1 MRWQKLRLYRRSGRP
16 FSDCWRTTFRIDDF
30 PNARFELYQP
40 ADFQSPMEE
49 GVSLFLYRIEIN
61 AGLRNMPNRTGLDG
75 VTRRAPLPLDLH
87 YLLTVWAKDVVKQQ
101 RILGLVMQTLVD
113 APVLSA
119 ERLNNF
125 GPEQDVFRPNETIEV
140 TFNSLSLQDVSNLWS
155 AFKVSLPVSIGYIA
169 RVVGID
175 STIPVEET
183 APVQTREFNFAKT

>member
-1 MRWQKLRLYRRSGRP
+1 MAKAQAVSAVGQTVLGLLADNIPKN
-16 FSDCWRTTFRIDDF
+16 DF

-40 ADFQSPMEE
+40 SDFTSPMDE

-75 VTRRAPLPLDLH
+75 ITRRAPLPLDLH
-87 YLLTVWAKDVVKQQ
+87 YLLTVWAKDVVNQQ
-101 RILGLVMQTLVD
+101 RILGLVMQTLFD

-125 GPEQDVFRPNETIEV
+125 GPEQDVFRPNETIEI
-140 TFNSLSLQDVSNLWS
+140 TYNSLSLQDISNLWS
-155 AFKVSLPVSIGYIA
+155 AFKVCLPVSIGYIA

-175 STIPVEET
+175 STVPVEET
-183 APVQTREFNFAKT
+183 APVQTREFNFQ

>member
-1 MRWQKLRLYRRSGRP
+1 MAKAQAVAAVGQTLLGLLADNIPGSE
-16 FSDCWRTTFRIDDF
+16 F

-40 ADFQSPMEE
+40 SDFQTPMEE

-61 AGLRNMPNRTGLDG
+61 AGLRNMPDQTGLDG
-75 VTRRAPLPLDLH
+75 IVRRAPLPLDLH
-87 YLLTVWAKDVVKQQ
+87 YLLTVWAKNVVRQQ
-101 RILGLVMQTLVD
+101 RILGLVMQTLAD

-119 ERLNNF
+119 DRLNNF
-125 GPEQDVFRPNETIEV
+125 GPEQDIFRPNETIEL

-175 STIPVEET
+175 STISVEET